1 MPRASR
7 GRKLAVVQNT
17 AIDDRKSLNR
27 LILNLA
33 IPAFLSLVAEP
44 LFLMADSAVVG
55 HVGTSQLAGL
65 GVASTA
71 LLTATGLFVFLAYAT
86 TATSARRMGA
96 GDRAG
101 AATAGVDG
109 LWLSLLIGIVV
120 ALLIVILDVPT
131 ARLFGAQGQT
141 AQFAAQYLQIAGWGV
156 PAMLATMAVTGVLR
170 GFQDTR
176 TPLVA
181 TVIAFSVNLVLD
193 LVLVLGLGWGIR
205 GSAAATLICQVG
217 LAGGLVWVFIVR
229 TRGVGLSLGFH
240 PAGVAGSMR
249 DGIPL
254 LIRTL
259 ALRGA
264 MMATTW
270 VAARLG
276 DV

>member
-1 MPRASR
+1 M
-7 GRKLAVVQNT
+7 
-17 AIDDRKSLNR
+17 
-27 LILNLA
+27 ILNLA

-181 TVIAFSVNLVLD
+181 TVMPVAAAIPLMVAPGYVMNLIQMRQAWHARMPL
-193 LVLVLGLGWGIR
+193 LTWWPLFLGLGAGVLGGI
-205 GSAAATLICQVG
+205 GAQLVDEADAADLHVVLNEVVAVAVHVARAAGEGDDVG
-217 LAGGLVWVFIVR
+217 AEVEGHAR
-229 TRGVGLSLGFH
+229 TRQ
-240 PAGVAGSMR
+240 
-249 DGIPL
+249 
-254 LIRTL
+254 T
-259 ALRGA
+259 
-264 MMATTW
+264 
-270 VAARLG
+270 
-276 DV
+276 

>member
-156 PAMLATMAVTGVLR
+156 PA
-170 GFQDTR
+170 
-176 TPLVA
+176 
-181 TVIAFSVNLVLD
+181 
-193 LVLVLGLGWGIR
+193 
-205 GSAAATLICQVG
+205 
-217 LAGGLVWVFIVR
+217 
-229 TRGVGLSLGFH
+229 LSLIH
-240 PAGVAGSMR
+240 
-249 DGIPL
+249 I
-254 LIRTL
+254 
-259 ALRGA
+259 
-264 MMATTW
+264 
-270 VAARLG
+270 
-276 DV
+276 